1 MKFFPVTWPCLAMKV
16 HLIQIVWHRS
26 GDDKLNSPIMSLSFH
41 PRKLLL
47 ATAAQDK
54 TVKVSPRSLS
64 VIFRVRIVPRR
75 QSVNCGRT
83 VRGRR
88 CGD

>member
-1 MKFFPVTWPCLAMKV
+1 MKV

-26 GDDKLNSPIMSLSFH
+26 GDAKVNSPIMSVSFH

-54 TVKVSPRSLS
+54 TVKVSVMPPAVAASRRPRCRSGPCAA
-64 VIFRVRIVPRR
+64 FPD
-75 QSVNCGRT
+75 
-83 VRGRR
+83 RR
-88 CGD
+88 CGG